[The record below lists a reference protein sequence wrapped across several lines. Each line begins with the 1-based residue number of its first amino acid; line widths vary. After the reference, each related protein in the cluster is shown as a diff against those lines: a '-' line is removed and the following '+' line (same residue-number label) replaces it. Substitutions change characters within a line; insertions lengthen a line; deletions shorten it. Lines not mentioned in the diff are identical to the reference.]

1 MLPLCSAALL
11 RSSSHE
17 GREQKDDLDKE
28 NDVRAPAEEHVTLV
42 EVLEVTSSFEEF
54 KAAIKAA
61 ARRLE
66 AEGVEALVTLQFY
79 ADPGSTEAGAI
90 LTFSNGVMEH
100 IAMIS
105 GWEEFE
111 RFLATVRPV
120 DVRVYGK
127 LSAEAEAWVR
137 QFGVVSRTFED
148 HVAGFVRYPP

>member
-1 MLPLCSAALL
+1 MEVRALENRFLDYSPGRRFVLLPMPSAALAVIL
-11 RSSSHE
+11 VAW
-17 GREQKDDLDKE
+17 
-28 NDVRAPAEEHVTLV
+28 VRRAEESAMGSPPTERLTLGD
-42 EVLEVTSSFEEF
+42 T
-54 KAAIKAA
+54 
-61 ARRLE
+61 
-66 AEGVEALVTLQFY
+66 LVTLQFY

-90 LTFSNGVMEH
+90 LTFSDRVMEH

-111 RFLATVRPV
+111 RFFATVRPV

-148 HVAGFVRYPP
+148 HVAGFVR

>member
-1 MLPLCSAALL
+1 MPSAALAVIL
-11 RSSSHE
+11 VAW
-17 GREQKDDLDKE
+17 
-28 NDVRAPAEEHVTLV
+28 VRRAEESAMGSPPTEQFTL
-42 EVLEVTSSFEEF
+42 
-54 KAAIKAA
+54 
-61 ARRLE
+61 
-66 AEGVEALVTLQFY
+66 VEALVTLQFY

-148 HVAGFVRYPP
+148 HVAGFVR

>member
-1 MLPLCSAALL
+1 MEVRALENRFLDYSPGRRFVLLPMPSAALAVIL
-11 RSSSHE
+11 VAWVRRAEDSAMRSPPT
-17 GREQKDDLDKE
+17 EQF
-28 NDVRAPAEEHVTLV
+28 TL
-42 EVLEVTSSFEEF
+42 
-54 KAAIKAA
+54 
-61 ARRLE
+61 
-66 AEGVEALVTLQFY
+66 VEALVTLQFY

-90 LTFSNGVMEH
+90 LTFSDRVMEH